1 MEIRADG
8 TVKVGDLT
16 GSWEYD
22 EAAGWLLIIIAGA
35 VERLRALNASHREE
49 GGSSVALTGRND
61 AGIGVW
67 AVKHTKNQNQVL
79 VTRRFA

>member
-1 MEIRADG
+1 MA
-8 TVKVGDLT
+8 
-16 GSWEYD
+16 
-22 EAAGWLLIIIAGA
+22 LIIIAGA

-49 GGSSVALTGRND
+49 GGSTVVLTGRND